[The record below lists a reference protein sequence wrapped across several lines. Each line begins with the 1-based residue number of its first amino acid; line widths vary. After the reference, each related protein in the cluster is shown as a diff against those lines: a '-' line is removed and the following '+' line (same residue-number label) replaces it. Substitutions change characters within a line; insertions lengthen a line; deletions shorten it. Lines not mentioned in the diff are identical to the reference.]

1 LTGVLGREADAQDRP
16 VNRPVA
22 GTAVVTDKGLPG
34 EDFGEFFTSKDLGLV
49 LIRPA
54 ATTRRPRGRS
64 RTGCGNASRP
74 SSERSG
80 P

>member
-1 LTGVLGREADAQDRP
+1 MLQDQP

-22 GTAVVTDKGLPG
+22 GTAAVTDKGLPG

-54 ATTRRPRGRS
+54 RNDETTPRPFPNWLRQRVE
-64 RTGCGNASRP
+64 AII
-74 SSERSG
+74 
-80 P
+80 